1 MARGLNTKT
10 NEQKINDHMKINSHI
25 FDLSFYICL
34 VLHKWL
40 QSIISRCVWF
50 GDGKHF
56 SQLNI
61 LIHSIQLSWWWLL
74 FPKSNGLRSIRICH
88 CFHQKF
94 GLRFEFLPEGNLHIE
109 KKNITRFHW
118 LQQNVANNISITY
131 FSISGSIV
139 NEPYGTD
146 NTI

>member
-109 KKNITRFHW
+109 KKKHHEISLITAKCG
-118 LQQNVANNISITY
+118 QQY
-131 FSISGSIV
+131 F
-139 NEPYGTD
+139 NYLL
-146 NTI
+146 